1 MKNFNDLAE
10 FSVNEIEQLISLS
23 DYLEKNPQPRVLEGK
38 VMAMLFLS
46 PSLRTL
52 SSFQSAMSR
61 LGGATFVISPE
72 MSIYGLESRSGIIM
86 DGAAAEHINEA
97 VPVIAS
103 YGDVIGIR
111 AFGQRESLEE
121 DLDDRQFKQLV
132 KLVNTPCINMES
144 ARHHPC
150 QSLGD
155 WKTMSDLGVPGRQ
168 GKVVISW
175 TNHPQPLPYAIP
187 ASTLEFCAMRGMDVT
202 VLSPEGFELPSPIM
216 EGARKLAMQNGGTV
230 QESNCRLA
238 AMESAHVLYAS
249 SWSSAQHYGDA
260 AQEDRLK
267 RTLNFADWVVDESW
281 FDNAQPECRFMH
293 NLPIRR
299 GVTCQD
305 EILDGPRSEV
315 IREAKNRML
324 VQMAV
329 LHEIL
334 AAKN

>member
-1 MKNFNDLAE
+1 MHNFNDLSD
-10 FSVNEIEQLISLS
+10 FSVSEVEQLISLA

-38 VMAMLFLS
+38 IMAMLFLS

-52 SSFQSAMSR
+52 SSFQSAMAR
-61 LGGATFVISPE
+61 LGGGTFVISPE

-86 DGAAAEHINEA
+86 DGSAAEHINEA

-111 AFGQRESLEE
+111 AFGQRESLEDDLE
-121 DLDDRQFKQLV
+121 DKQFKQLV
-132 KLVNTPCINMES
+132 SLSSAPVINMES

-155 WKTMSDLGVPGRQ
+155 WKTMNDLGIPGKQ
-168 GKVVISW
+168 GKVVIAW

-187 ASTLEFCAMRGMDVT
+187 ASTLEFCALRGMDVT
-202 VLSPEGFELPSPIM
+202 ILRPEGFELPRQIMAKAERMAKETGASIRETSNRNEAM
-216 EGARKLAMQNGGTV
+216 EGA
-230 QESNCRLA
+230 
-238 AMESAHVLYAS
+238 HVVYAS
-249 SWSSAQHYGDA
+249 TWSSAEHYGDP
-260 AQEDRLK
+260 AQEDRFK
-267 RTLNFADWVVDESW
+267 RTFSRSDWLVDESW
-281 FDNAQPECRFMH
+281 FDKAQPECRFMH

-299 GVTCQD
+299 GVTCND
-305 EILDGPRSEV
+305 EILDGRRSVV

-334 AAKN
+334 ATN